1 LRRCVKQNVA
11 SLRRCVKQHTAMK
24 HLLWYLAFFAFLF
37 IGDRIAG
44 FLLQKQAASSQFRY
58 SRLYSRLGEADILLL
73 GNSRG
78 LTFYQPYIEEITGL
92 TTCNLSY
99 NGLPMD
105 AAKCLLLDYHDLMH
119 FDGTKKPETWLI
131 DITMCDREND
141 ELLAGFLMYTH
152 RSRHLD
158 TLIYNKLPKVW
169 WGGQVS
175 WLFRYNNE
183 IFQRTLAYQNKSDQ
197 DWLLDRE
204 IPKSL
209 SDEVSKHSFNL
220 EIHPYLIQNLKE
232 TVVLAQQSN
241 IRVALIIGPYFPGF
255 QVKNLD
261 ALKFEVEK
269 TTGLSV
275 HDYRAALS
283 DPTDFGDFMH
293 PNKKG
298 SMKYMELLKRDGVLP

>member
-1 LRRCVKQNVA
+1 MRYF
-11 SLRRCVKQHTAMK
+11 
-24 HLLWYLAFFAFLF
+24 LWYIAFIILLF
-37 IGDRIAG
+37 VGDRVVG
-44 FLLQKQAASSQFRY
+44 GLLRMQASESQFRY
-58 SRLYSRLGEADILLL
+58 SRLYSRVGEADILLM

-105 AAKCLLLDYHDLMH
+105 AAKCLVLDYHDLKH
-119 FDGTKKPETWLI
+119 FDGTKNPETWLI

-141 ELLAGFLMYTH
+141 ELLAGFLMYTKW
-152 RSRHLD
+152 SKNLD
-158 TLIYNKLPKVW
+158 TLIHNKLPKVW

-183 IFQRTLAYQNKSDQ
+183 IFQRALFYQNKSDK

-209 SDEVSKHSFNL
+209 YDEVSKHAYDL

-232 TVVLAQQSN
+232 IAALARQSK
-241 IRVALIIGPYFPGF
+241 IRMELVISPYFPGF
-255 QVKNLD
+255 QVNNLD
-261 ALKFEVEK
+261 ALKAEVEK
-269 TTGLSV
+269 ATVLRV
-275 HDYRAALS
+275 HDYRNALS

-298 SMKYMELLKRDGVLP
+298 SMKYMDLLKRDGVLP